1 MNETNAYNVIRQY
14 ISPDETLLWQGR
26 PEKKG
31 NIITKR
37 DIVMIPFS
45 IMWTG
50 FAVFWEISALQ
61 SGAGIFFCLWGLPF
75 ICVGLYLLLGRFI
88 HSAYMRDKTFY
99 AVTNKR
105 IIIKAG
111 SKLKILDGKALPP
124 MDIEIHKNGNAS
136 IIFTQE
142 LHYGRRRSYSYISL
156 ENLRDYI
163 QAQNAVS
170 AMDK

>member
-1 MNETNAYNVIRQY
+1 MNEANSYNALRQY

-37 DIVMIPFS
+37 DIFMIPFS

-50 FAVFWEISALQ
+50 FALFWELTALR
-61 SGAGIFFCLWGLPF
+61 SGAGIFFSLWGLPF
-75 ICVGLYLLLGRFI
+75 IGVGIYLLFGRFL
-88 HSAYMRDKTFY
+88 HSAYLRDKTFY

-105 IIIKAG
+105 ILVKAG

-124 MDIEIHKNGNAS
+124 MDIEIHPNGNAS
-136 IIFTQE
+136 IIFTRE

-156 ENLRDYI
+156 ENLKDYI
-163 QAQNAVS
+163 KAQNAIS
-170 AMDK
+170 SMDR